1 MKTLS
6 LSWQNPVR
14 ISCQLCQQT
23 SVPWAFLHLSGI
35 SSDPR
40 CHWTLLG
47 LVSGISTYRA
57 DGFLLC
63 LWLNTVCDFPQGTDD
78 RKKSITKQQEGMCFR
93 SLCYSETVAAAR
105 RRWAGTLHRGKKKKK
120 KTHGLLTHP
129 SPFQV
134 QKEKKRGNGS
144 KVGRTSRPLCQC
156 PIAIQP
162 KFEHQFP
169 SLRTVFKEIVV
180 WELWTY
186 IIPASPPPSWGSCL
200 FLYLGDHFSFHICQ
214 KSTTLSWY
222 KMTVLTFNGCLGC
235 DRSHQYGICFVNK
248 LHRH

>member
-47 LVSGISTYRA
+47 LVSGISTYQA

-63 LWLNTVCDFPQGTDD
+63 LWLTLSVTFLKVQMTERKASQSNRKGCVLGPYATQRRLLLLGEGGQGH
-78 RKKSITKQQEGMCFR
+78 SIE
-93 SLCYSETVAAAR
+93 E
-105 RRWAGTLHRGKKKKK
+105 KKKKK